1 MVSASRTLVT
11 AALASGLL
19 FAGSAGGTV
28 AQPTGGYMLMQHFQ
42 TNAAGLRTVNLRGT
56 ITNRC
61 SSPLPKGSFLQIG
74 YDTAPIILQVPITA
88 TQPGQSQRFNNT
100 VPVPQTQTTN
110 NTTLLEFAITVPGAV
125 PNQKTSPCTVEFFP
139 PF

>member
-1 MVSASRTLVT
+1 MISATRTLTT

-19 FAGSAGGTV
+19 LAGLASGAV
-28 AQPTGGYMLMQHFQ
+28 AQPTGGYVLMQHFA
-42 TNAAGLRTVNLRGT
+42 TNAVALRTVNLRGT

-61 SSPLPKGSFLQIG
+61 TSPLPKGSFLQIG
-74 YDTAPIILQVPITA
+74 YDTAPIILQVPISA
-88 TQPGQSQRFNNT
+88 LLPGQSQRFNDT
-100 VPVPQTQTTN
+100 VSVPQTQTTN

-125 PNQKTSPCTVEFFP
+125 PNQKTSPCTVEFFQ